1 MFFPHS
7 TAMKHFKPSSQ
18 YYLITMLLSCPSLY
32 LICMISSHSLCCVI
46 SCIHIPHVRYCNIC
60 SCI

>member
-7 TAMKHFKPSSQ
+7 FP
-18 YYLITMLLSCPSLY
+18 MLHSCPSLY